1 MDINFFFFNKFV
13 KYITKG
19 VLPEPPVFKLPT
31 QITGIPTLLVF
42 FIFLITLKITKYKT
56 LNGNRIKMVIF
67 SIKLFFF
74 RQKLG

>member
-1 MDINFFFFNKFV
+1 MSINFFFLNKFA

-19 VLPEPPVFKLPT
+19 VLPDPPVLIFPT

-42 FIFLITLKITKYKT
+42 FIFLSILEIKKYKK
-56 LNGNRIKMVIF
+56 LNGSKIKIIIF